1 MKKINALLLVLVM
14 VITMSGFNN
23 VSVKADEDVVLP
35 EYTVTEKVTKTQIS
49 KPKISVKVDGDSVT
63 LTIKKN
69 ADAEGYLVYVKTK
82 GYDRYH
88 KSDRCFYQSK
98 Y

>member
-35 EYTVTEKVTKTQIS
+35 E
-49 KPKISVKVDGDSVT
+49 
-63 LTIKKN
+63 
-69 ADAEGYLVYVKTK
+69 
-82 GYDRYH
+82 
-88 KSDRCFYQSK
+88 
-98 Y
+98 